1 MRSGRRLAQRL
12 DAMLDE
18 ALAGTFSVRDYDESA
33 LSKIESK
40 MAKLLDAS
48 RSHRAR
54 VADEQRRVHSLISD
68 ISHQT
73 RTPLANVSLYAQLL
87 TEQELDERAAAL
99 ARQIVTNTEKL
110 SFLVQSLVNTS
121 RLESGLIRMAPR
133 LADVRELMRGA
144 VSACQADA
152 AAKGVR
158 LAAAVGE
165 GPLLADYDPRWCG
178 EALVNII
185 DNAIKYTPAGG
196 EVTVRAASYE
206 MFVRIDVADSGL
218 GLAEADLPK
227 VFGRFWRAETS
238 ADTPGTGL
246 GLYLA
251 RQIVTGCGGYIHA
264 RSEPGRG
271 SVFSVFLSKVKDG
284 RKAPARTVV
293 EAGGASLNQRSGG
306 PQ

>member
-1 MRSGRRLAQRL
+1 
-12 DAMLDE
+12 MLDD
-18 ALAGTFSVRDYDESA
+18 ALAGTFSVRDYDETIV
-33 LSKIESK
+33 SKIESK

-48 RSHRAR
+48 RSQQAR

-87 TEQELDERAAAL
+87 MEQGLDEPQARL

-110 SFLVQSLVNTS
+110 DFLIQQLVNTS

-133 LADVRELMRGA
+133 LADARELIR
-144 VSACQADA
+144 A
-152 AAKGVR
+152 AAAGCESDADSKGIR
-158 LAAAVGE
+158 LVAAVGDS
-165 GPLLADYDPRWCG
+165 PLMASFDPRWCG

-196 EVTVRAASYE
+196 EVRVCAVAYE
-206 MFVRIDVADSGL
+206 MFVRIDVADSGR
-218 GLAEADLPK
+218 GIAEADLPK
-227 VFGRFWRAETS
+227 VFGRFWRAVES
-238 ADTPGTGL
+238 ADHPGAGL

-264 RSEPGRG
+264 RSAPGRG

-284 RKAPARTVV
+284 RKTPARTQVQAG
-293 EAGGASLNQRSGG
+293 EASPSQQSGG